1 MNWIF
6 LNKNN
11 SDEYIEMFARGCSAV
26 PTELET
32 WRYQDSD
39 APLVIRGIMKH
50 KIIKQCWAD
59 SRPFWYMDSG
69 YVGNRPSVLN
79 PHGWKQWHRVVPNN
93 LQHGAVTPRPADRW
107 QRHDIAMPQRRHGSK
122 ILLAAP
128 DEKPCVFYDIT
139 LADWIAQT
147 VATIQQYTDREI
159 VIRERNPNRQARVAS
174 DLQSALTDVHAVVT
188 FNSIAA
194 TESVL
199 AGVPAFA
206 LAPSNAAIPVANT
219 DLSKINNPW
228 YPDQDQIHDWACHL
242 AYGQFHNSELRDGTA
257 HRILQQTEEM
267 LNA

>member
-1 MNWIF
+1 MTWIF
-6 LNKNN
+6 LNKKN

-26 PTELET
+26 PIELET
-32 WRYQDSD
+32 WSYQDSD

-59 SRPFWYMDSG
+59 NRPFWYMDSG
-69 YVGNRPSVLN
+69 YVGNRHSPQN
-79 PHGWKQWHRVVPNN
+79 PRGNKVWHRVVLNN
-93 LQHGAVTPRPADRW
+93 LQHGAVVSRPADRW
-107 QRHDIAMPQRRHGSK
+107 QRHGIPMPRRQHGSK
-122 ILLAAP
+122 ILLAVP
-128 DEKPCVFYDIT
+128 DEKPCAFYNIS

-147 VATIQQYTDREI
+147 VVTIKQHTDREI

-199 AGVPAFA
+199 SGVPAFA

-228 YPDQDQIHDWACHL
+228 WPHLDQIHDWACHL
-242 AYGQFHNSELRDGTA
+242 AYGQFHNFELQNGTA
-257 HRILQQTEEM
+257 HRILQET

>member
-6 LNKNN
+6 LNKKN
-11 SDEYIEMFARGCSAV
+11 SDEYIEMFARGSGAV

-32 WRYQDSD
+32 WRYEDSD

-50 KIIKQCWAD
+50 KIIKQCWEHK
-59 SRPFWYMDSG
+59 RPFWYMDSG
-69 YVGNRPSVLN
+69 YVGNRPNLQN
-79 PHGWKQWHRVVPNN
+79 PHGWKQWHRLVANN
-93 LQHGAVTPRPADRW
+93 LQHGEVVPRPADRW
-107 QRHDIAMPQRRHGSK
+107 QRHGIAMPVRRYGSK
-122 ILLAAP
+122 ILLAVP
-128 DEKPCVFYDIT
+128 DEKPCVFYNIN
-139 LADWIAQT
+139 LSEWIDQT
-147 VATIQQYTDREI
+147 VATIKQHTDREI

-188 FNSIAA
+188 YNSIAA

-228 YPDQDQIHDWACHL
+228 YPEQDQIYAWACHL
-242 AYGQFHNSELRDGTA
+242 AYGQFHNSELLDGTA
-257 HRILQQTEEM
+257 QKILQETYD
-267 LNA
+267 A

>member
-6 LNKNN
+6 LNKKN
-11 SDEYIEMFARGCSAV
+11 SDEYIEMFARGSGAV
-26 PTELET
+26 PTDLKT

-59 SRPFWYMDSG
+59 FRPFWYMDSG
-69 YVGNRPSVLN
+69 YVGNRPN
-79 PHGWKQWHRVVPNN
+79 PQNPNGWKQWHRIVLNN
-93 LQHGAVTPRPADRW
+93 LQHGAVIARPADRW
-107 QRHDIAMPQRRHGSK
+107 QRHGITMPRRQYGSK

-128 DEKPCVFYDIT
+128 DEKPCVFYGIT
-139 LADWIAQT
+139 LSEWITQT
-147 VATIQQYTDREI
+147 IDKIRQHTDREI
-159 VIRERNPNRQARVAS
+159 VVRERNPNRQARVAS

-206 LAPSNAAIPVANT
+206 LAPSNAAIPVSNT

-242 AYGQFHNSELRDGTA
+242 AYGQFHNSELQNGTA
-257 HRILQQTEEM
+257 HRILQETQH
-267 LNA
+267 A

>member
-6 LNKNN
+6 LNKKN
-11 SDEYIEMFARGCSAV
+11 SDEYIEMFARGSGAV
-26 PTELET
+26 PTDLKT

-69 YVGNRPSVLN
+69 YVGNRANPLN
-79 PHGWKQWHRVVPNN
+79 PHGWKQWHRIVLNN
-93 LQHGAVTPRPADRW
+93 LQHGAVIARPADRW
-107 QRHDIAMPQRRHGSK
+107 QRHGITMPRRQYGSK

-128 DEKPCVFYDIT
+128 DEKPCVFYGIT
-139 LADWIAQT
+139 LSEWITQT
-147 VATIQQYTDREI
+147 IDKIRQHTDREI
-159 VIRERNPNRQARVAS
+159 VVRERNPNRQARVAS

-206 LAPSNAAIPVANT
+206 LAPSNAAIPVSNT

-242 AYGQFHNSELRDGTA
+242 AYGQFHNSELQNGTA
-257 HRILQQTEEM
+257 HRILQETQH
-267 LNA
+267 A

>member
-6 LNKNN
+6 LNKKN
-11 SDEYIEMFARGCSAV
+11 SDEYMEMFARGCRTV

-50 KIIKQCWAD
+50 KIIKQCWEHK
-59 SRPFWYMDSG
+59 RPFWYMDSG
-69 YVGNRPSVLN
+69 YVGNRPSVQN
-79 PHGWKQWHRVVPNN
+79 PQGNKVWHRVVPNN
-93 LQHGAVTPRPADRW
+93 LQHGAVIPRPADRW
-107 QRHDIAMPQRRHGSK
+107 QRHGIPMPQRQHGSK

-128 DEKPCVFYDIT
+128 DEKPCAFYNIN
-139 LADWIAQT
+139 LAEWIAET
-147 VATIQQYTDREI
+147 IATIKQHTDREI
-159 VIRERNPNRQARVAS
+159 VVRERNPNRQARVAS

-206 LAPSNAAIPVANT
+206 LAPSNAAIPVSNT
-219 DLSKINNPW
+219 DLSKIDNPW

-242 AYGQFHNSELRDGTA
+242 AYGQFHNSELQNGTA
-257 HRILQQTEEM
+257 HRILQETPSD
-267 LNA
+267 